1 MLTPESFRDA
11 LRANALVVGTFLKTP
26 SSIVCEVLCHSSLD
40 VLCLDAEH
48 APFGHLQIDQ
58 CVAAIRAA
66 GRPSLVRVPDHSETA
81 IRNALDCGA
90 TGLLVPHVSTPEQA
104 AAVVRAAHFG
114 AGGRGYAGSTRAAGL
129 GTIGIA
135 EHRANSAAQ
144 TTVIVQIEDPDALPH
159 VREISQVDGVDA
171 VFIGRIDLAVALDL
185 SPTAPQLLDIV
196 QTICDEAQGCVG
208 MFTPSMDELPRWRDA
223 GASLFLLGSDHSFML
238 AGANALAENVR
249 AVD

>member
-1 MLTPESFRDA
+1 MITPQLFRDA
-11 LRANALVVGTFLKTP
+11 LRQKSLVVGTFLKTP

-66 GRPSLVRVPDHSETA
+66 NRPSLVRVGDHSETT

-90 TGLLVPHVSTPEQA
+90 TGVLVPHVRTPDEA
-104 AAVVRAAHFG
+104 AAVARAAHFG
-114 AGGRGYAGSTRAAGL
+114 AGGRGYAGSTRAAEL
-129 GTIGIA
+129 GTRNIKDHLA
-135 EHRANSAAQ
+135 TSAAQ
-144 TTVIVQIEDPDALPH
+144 TTVIVQIEDPEALPH
-159 VREISQVDGVDA
+159 VREISQVEGVDA

-185 SPTAPQLLDIV
+185 APTAPALLEIV
-196 QTICDEAQGCVG
+196 QTICDDAQGCVG
-208 MFTPSMDELPRWRDA
+208 MFTPAMDELPRWREA

-238 AGANALAENVR
+238 AGANQLASRVR
-249 AVD
+249 ADR